1 MPQLDVSTF
10 APQLVWL
17 AISFI
22 ALYLLMSRLGLPR
35 VDAIIEARRKRLDD
49 DLARAAAMK
58 AEAEAVIAAYQR
70 TLAEARAQAQAAIK
84 ERTDRFAAEAAERQR
99 QLALALTEQ
108 TRAAERVNGAADVV
122 AFAEIRNVAI
132 DVARSVTEK
141 LTGSA
146 ADEAKLAP
154 AVDRAMA
161 ERVGG

>member
-99 QLALALTEQ
+99 QLAAALVEQ
-108 TRAAERVNGAADVV
+108 TRAAEREIGAAKER
-122 AFAEIRNVAI
+122 AFTEIRNVAV

-146 ADEAKLAP
+146 ADEAKLVP

-161 ERVGG
+161 ERVG

>member
-58 AEAEAVIAAYQR
+58 AEAEAVAAAYQR
-70 TLAEARAQAQAAIK
+70 SLAEARAQAQAVVK
-84 ERTDRFAAEAAERQR
+84 ERSDRFAAEAAERQR
-99 QLALALTEQ
+99 QLAEALAEQ
-108 TRAAERVNGAADVV
+108 TRAAEREIGAAKER
-122 AFAEIRNVAI
+122 AFTEIRNVAV

-161 ERVGG
+161 ERVG

>member
-1 MPQLDVSTF
+1 VPQLDVSTF

-17 AISFI
+17 AITFVV
-22 ALYLLMSRLGLPR
+22 LYLLMSKLGLPQ
-35 VDAIIEARRKRLDD
+35 VSAIIEARRKRLDD
-49 DLARAAAMK
+49 DLARASEIK

-70 TLAEARAQAQAAIK
+70 ILAEARAQAQATIK
-84 ERTDRFAAEAAERQR
+84 ERTDQFAAEAAERQR
-99 QLALALTEQ
+99 QLAEALAEQ
-108 TRAAERVNGAADVV
+108 TKAAEREITAAKER

-146 ADEAKLAP
+146 ADEGRLGS

-161 ERVGG
+161 ERAG

>member
-35 VDAIIEARRKRLDD
+35 VDAIIAARRKRLDD

-70 TLAEARAQAQAAIK
+70 TLAEARAQAQATIK
-84 ERTDRFAAEAAERQR
+84 ERTDRFAAEAAGRQR
-99 QLALALTEQ
+99 QLAEALAEQ
-108 TRAAERVNGAADVV
+108 TRAAEREIGAAKER
-122 AFAEIRNVAI
+122 AFTEIRNVAV

-161 ERVGG
+161 ERVG

>member
-17 AISFI
+17 AISFVV
-22 ALYLLMSRLGLPR
+22 LYLLMSKLGLPR
-35 VDAIIEARRKRLDD
+35 VNAIIEARRKRLDD
-49 DLARAAAMK
+49 DLARASEIK

-70 TLAEARAQAQAAIK
+70 TLAEARAQAQATIK
-84 ERTDRFAAEAAERQR
+84 ERTDQFAAEAAERQR
-99 QLALALTEQ
+99 QLADALAAQ
-108 TRAAERVNGAADVV
+108 TKAAERDIAAAKER

-146 ADEAKLAP
+146 SDEEKLAP

-161 ERVGG
+161 ERAG

>member
-10 APQLVWL
+10 TPQLVWL

-35 VDAIIEARRKRLDD
+35 VDAIIEARRKRLGD
-49 DLARAAAMK
+49 DLARAATMK
-58 AEAEAVIAAYQR
+58 TEAEAVVAAYQR
-70 TLAEARAQAQAAIK
+70 TLAEARGQAQAAIK
-84 ERTDRFAAEAAERQR
+84 ERTDRFAVEAAERQR
-99 QLALALTEQ
+99 QLAAALAQQ
-108 TRAAERVNGAADVV
+108 TRAAEREIGAAKER
-122 AFAEIRNVAI
+122 AFTEIRNVAV

-146 ADEAKLAP
+146 AEEAKLAA

-161 ERVGG
+161 ERVG